1 MLCQL
6 HFAMHLIHAPDSD
19 RTKHMTFRKPALTLF
34 ASIGITVVGTG
45 FVLAAV
51 LPKPSKGTLGAAVL
65 FSSFVYV
72 IWLVGWHSAVRL
84 NGQGVI
90 VDNLLARH
98 VIPWSQLTEI
108 GVGNGLLFKLRD
120 GASVGSVTYG
130 GSVLGALFG
139 YRYTAGVAARMTAA
153 REQILSGTAHRSD
166 GGAYRR
172 VIGFSPWPPLVILAV
187 MEAIAALSL
196 LRG

>member
-1 MLCQL
+1 
-6 HFAMHLIHAPDSD
+6 MHVIHAPDTD

-108 GVGNGLLFKLRD
+108 GVGNGLMFKLCD
-120 GASVGSVTYG
+120 GTSVGSVTYG

-153 REQILSGTAHRSD
+153 RAQILSGTAHRPD